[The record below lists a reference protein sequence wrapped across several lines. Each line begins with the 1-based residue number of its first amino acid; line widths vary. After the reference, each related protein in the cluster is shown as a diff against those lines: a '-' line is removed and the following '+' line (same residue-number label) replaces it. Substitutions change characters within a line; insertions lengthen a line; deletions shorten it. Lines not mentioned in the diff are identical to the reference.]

1 MFHRGTSLWQ
11 WGGEVH
17 TQLNPQTPSSW
28 RFPAWLG
35 FVLLESREMAWSPWA
50 SPVNEERCCSLRE
63 AIFSFSNPTQ
73 SHKNSSADAA
83 PTTHSGGMAWLAGQ
97 DPPRAGLP
105 WREETNYLF
114 SASSLSFTWETHF
127 YFPHLYIRRKHL
139 SGSYFFIW
147 VMNFYFLA
155 FSETPVFT
163 VSRLS
168 INTALFQ
175 TIFLSASR
183 KGKKKSLYCLSWL
196 LDSHSPG
203 LVNSILSNPWKCFF
217 VLSFTLRIL

>member
-1 MFHRGTSLWQ
+1 MKVSSVTWVCPAGKQGDGLIPLSVSCK
-11 WGGEVH
+11 WGKVLQSEGSNFQLFQPHSITQELLCRCSAHH
-17 TQLNPQTPSSW
+17 TQRGHGLI
-28 RFPAWLG
+28 
-35 FVLLESREMAWSPWA
+35 SR
-50 SPVNEERCCSLRE
+50 
-63 AIFSFSNPTQ
+63 
-73 SHKNSSADAA
+73 
-83 PTTHSGGMAWLAGQ
+83 AGS
-97 DPPRAGLP
+97 PRAGPP